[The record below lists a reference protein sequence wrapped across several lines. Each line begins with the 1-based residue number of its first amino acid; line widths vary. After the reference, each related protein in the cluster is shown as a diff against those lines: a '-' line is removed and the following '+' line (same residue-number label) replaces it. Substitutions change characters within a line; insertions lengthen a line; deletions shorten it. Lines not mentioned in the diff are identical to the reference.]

1 MYLTTRLSAVLRS
14 PVATLSLR
22 ETFKPHKN
30 IAARA
35 YAVSAQG
42 SQPAEAE
49 ESRGWLKNL
58 LRVRTLPT
66 TSESHSSQLSS
77 KETVNELQVHCVKPE
92 CMEEYLAQYN
102 EFQKLVHEKR
112 WGAQLVGSFTV
123 EVGDQDEA
131 IHIWEYDG
139 GYPALNN
146 ATVKYRTDK
155 DFLEFRS
162 KRNKMLRSRRNQ
174 ILLRFSFWPRETP
187 SPDRSHIYELRSY
200 VLKPGTMIEW
210 GNNWARG
217 IQHRRTNNE
226 AVAGFFSSIGH
237 LYTAHHLWAYED
249 LQTRKET
256 REAAWRRPGWDE
268 CVAYT
273 VPLIRHMESRI
284 LIPTPFSPLQ

>member
-1 MYLTTRLSAVLRS
+1 MVFCS
-14 PVATLSLR
+14 
-22 ETFKPHKN
+22 
-30 IAARA
+30 
-35 YAVSAQG
+35 
-42 SQPAEAE
+42 
-49 ESRGWLKNL
+49 
-58 LRVRTLPT
+58 
-66 TSESHSSQLSS
+66 
-77 KETVNELQVHCVKPE
+77 
-92 CMEEYLAQYN
+92 N

-187 SPDRSHIYELRSY
+187 TPDRSHIYELRSY

>member
-1 MYLTTRLSAVLRS
+1 MYLSTRLSAVLRH
-14 PVATLSLR
+14 PVVTLNLR
-22 ETFKPHKN
+22 ETFKPHN
-30 IAARA
+30 NVLSRL
-35 YAVSAQG
+35 YSVSG

-49 ESRGWLKNL
+49 ESRSWLKNL
-58 LRVRTLPT
+58 LKVRTLPT

-146 ATVKYRTDK
+146 ATVNYRTDK

-174 ILLRFSFWPRETP
+174 ILLRFSFWPREMP
-187 SPDRSHIYELRSY
+187 SADRNHIYELRSY

>member
-1 MYLTTRLSAVLRS
+1 MRMKEICGLHKHIFARPLS
-14 PVATLSLR
+14 
-22 ETFKPHKN
+22 
-30 IAARA
+30 
-35 YAVSAQG
+35 VS
-42 SQPAEAE
+42 SQVSQQSQHADNVDSEGK
-49 ESRGWLKNL
+49 GWFKNL

-66 TSESHSSQLSS
+66 SSESHSSQLST

-92 CMEEYLAQYN
+92 CMEEYLKQYN
-102 EFQKLVHEKR
+102 EFQKMVHEKD
-112 WGAQLVGSFTV
+112 WGAKLVGSFTV

-155 DFLEFRS
+155 DFIEFRIQ
-162 KRNKMLRSRRNQ
+162 RNKMLRSRRNQ

-187 SPDRSHIYELRSY
+187 DSSVSHIYELRSY

-217 IQHRRTNNE
+217 IQNRRTNNE
-226 AVAGFFSSIGH
+226 AVAGFFSSIGN

-256 REAAWRRPGWDE
+256 REAAWQRPGWDE

-273 VPLIRHMESRI
+273 VPLIRHMQSRI